1 MPRSLE
7 FVKNRPDIQ
16 KVILSGNWY
25 EHLAGNGH
33 YFDDGLKRYPISLNS
48 TGYALALDAL
58 GRYIKT
64 LQRSGKKVYF
74 VLNIP
79 IGSEL
84 HPKRLIKTFYS

>member
-64 LQRSGKKVYF
+64 LQRSGKKF
-74 VLNIP
+74 IL
-79 IGSEL
+79 
-84 HPKRLIKTFYS
+84 F